1 MKLNLGSEFLKYLA
15 AYASESG
22 KHSPTLEKLT
32 KELDHAARSLREQ
45 LEAAYAAGFVEIRR
59 GKQIRQL

>member
-32 KELDHAARSLREQ
+32 KELDHAAR
-45 LEAAYAAGFVEIRR
+45 
-59 GKQIRQL
+59 